1 MSRRVAVPAG
11 ALVLALVSSACA
23 LAWRPDSPLVPR
35 DGGNVSGTAP
45 LFLLLL
51 VAAFAAYLVALLA
64 LRSGGPSGR
73 AVVVLAAAI
82 QLVPLAAP
90 LLLST
95 DAWTYWSYGW
105 IGSRG
110 GGNPYTEAPQEFP
123 ANPALAWMGSDWRD
137 TTTVYGPAFTLA
149 SEPLAVVAGGSHE
162 VAAWTYK
169 ALAAAAALGAALL
182 AGRLAR
188 RRELAIAFVG
198 WNPILAVHLAG
209 GGHNDAWVG
218 ALILAALALSG
229 SSRLRGEGALWVLAI
244 FVKWVPL
251 LFLALH
257 ALAVRMERRRAAY
270 VSLGRH
276 GSSSSRPWRRLRTG
290 STWPL
295 AIFPLA
301 GNAALE
307 TSYALPHRLEQL
319 GAAGRGRPRR
329 RRRRLLAG
337 FAWLARDGLHGR
349 ARLGLAAC
357 LVLLTT
363 PYLAVW
369 YLAWTVPLVAVEE
382 DRTATVLC
390 LALCAYLLP
399 QTIPR
404 VTLATPCEDDD
415 AVLGADD
422 APARVAAELRV
433 GGSEPSAEGV
443 VEVARPRRVDRH
455 PAGLPQNREA
465 EDPAPLGEVRAERVR
480 RAHRHARPGLPRA
493 RAPRLA
499 RAR

>member
-1 MSRRVAVPAG
+1 MSRPLAVPAG
-11 ALVLALVSSACA
+11 VLVLALVAFACA

-35 DGGNVSGTAP
+35 HGGHVSGTAP

-51 VAAFAAYLVALLA
+51 ASAFAAYLVALLA
-64 LRSGGPSGR
+64 LRSAASSTR
-73 AVVVLAAAI
+73 AVVILAAAI

-105 IGSRG
+105 VGSRG
-110 GGNPYTEAPQEFP
+110 GGNPYTDAPQAFP
-123 ANPALAWMGSDWRD
+123 DNPALPWMGSDWRD

-149 SEPLAVVAGGSHE
+149 SEPLAVIAGDSNE

-188 RRELAIAFVG
+188 RRALAIAFVG

-218 ALILAALALSG
+218 ALILAALALSASG
-229 SSRLRGEGALWVLAI
+229 RLRGEGALWVLAI

-257 ALAVRMERRRAAY
+257 SLAGRTTRRGAAY
-270 VSLGRH
+270 ASIGITALLVAAVATVAYGH
-276 GSSSSRPWRRLRTG
+276 D
-290 STWPL
+290 WPL

-319 GAAGRGRPRR
+319 GVPDAVSLGIAVAV
-329 RRRRLLAG
+329 LLAG
-337 FAWLARDGLHGR
+337 LAWLARESLRGR

-382 DRTATVLC
+382 DRTATLLC
-390 LALCAYLLP
+390 LGLCAYLLP
-399 QTIPR
+399 QTIP
-404 VTLATPCEDDD
+404 A
-415 AVLGADD
+415 
-422 APARVAAELRV
+422 
-433 GGSEPSAEGV
+433 
-443 VEVARPRRVDRH
+443 
-455 PAGLPQNREA
+455 
-465 EDPAPLGEVRAERVR
+465 
-480 RAHRHARPGLPRA
+480 
-493 RAPRLA
+493 
-499 RAR
+499 

>member
-1 MSRRVAVPAG
+1 VKRGFAVPAG
-11 ALVLALVSSACA
+11 ALVLALVASACA
-23 LAWRPDSPLVPR
+23 LAWRSGSPLVPR
-35 DGGNVSGTAP
+35 NGGHVSGTAP

-51 VAAFAAYLVALLA
+51 AAAFAAYLVALLA
-64 LRSGGPSGR
+64 LRSTSPSTR
-73 AVVVLAAAI
+73 AVVALAAAI

-110 GGNPYTEAPQEFP
+110 GGNPYTDEPRQFP
-123 ANPALAWMGSDWRD
+123 ANPALPWMGADWRD
-137 TTTVYGPAFTLA
+137 TTTVYGPVFTLA
-149 SEPLAVVAGGSHE
+149 SEPLAVVAGGSHS

-169 ALAAAAALGAALL
+169 ALAGAAALAAALL

-218 ALILAALALSG
+218 ALMLAALALSV
-229 SSRLRGEGALWVLAI
+229 SSRFRGEGALWVLAI

-257 ALAVRMERRRAAY
+257 SIAARTARRRPAYISIAATTLVVAVAATIAY
-270 VSLGRH
+270 GLD
-276 GSSSSRPWRRLRTG
+276 
-290 STWPL
+290 WPL

-319 GAAGRGRPRR
+319 GLPDSVALGLAVAA
-329 RRRRLLAG
+329 LLAG
-337 FAWLARDGLHGR
+337 LAWLARESLHGR

-369 YLAWTVPLVAVEE
+369 YLAWAVPLVAVEE

-399 QTIPR
+399 QTIP
-404 VTLATPCEDDD
+404 A
-415 AVLGADD
+415 
-422 APARVAAELRV
+422 
-433 GGSEPSAEGV
+433 
-443 VEVARPRRVDRH
+443 
-455 PAGLPQNREA
+455 
-465 EDPAPLGEVRAERVR
+465 
-480 RAHRHARPGLPRA
+480 
-493 RAPRLA
+493 
-499 RAR
+499 